1 MSVPGFSIRQT
12 VLVNVLFFVCL
23 LGGWAALARIPVE
36 YFPNINLNEVVIDT
50 VWSGASAEEVER
62 LVTQKL
68 EDELRGLTDIDEMRS
83 TSQANLSEI
92 VIEFDETLDDVGY
105 QGAVNDVRAALD
117 RVNDLPPDAEEPVL
131 TEIIIGEVSPAV
143 MLAVLDVGGVGPTA
157 LREVARDVKTRVG
170 DLKGANQIRIRGAQE
185 REIRV
190 LVDRDQAARYGLTVP
205 QLAERI
211 RAQNLNLPAG
221 TFSSGSGES
230 TLRAQ
235 GDFQSL
241 EGLLATVV
249 RENPGGSDVRL
260 RDVARVETGLEK
272 PRFISRYNGQPSLV
286 VSLSKKDEMDVLDF
300 VAGVDAWTES
310 YRPLLPEGV
319 ELHKTLDTAAFVA
332 PRMQALLDNLF
343 WGVLFVLVILW
354 FTIGFRNSAL
364 TIIAIPFSFLTAM
377 IFFPLLDISI
387 NATTLVAMLLVSG
400 MLVDDAIIVL
410 ENIYRR
416 VEGGEPL
423 REAVVNGAEEVL
435 WPVVCAV
442 ATTCAAFA
450 PLLLVSG
457 TAGKFVSIL
466 PKAVIVCLLASLFEC
481 LLILPA
487 HYLHFGSRQGAGGDP
502 TPPRGALGRFFGAL
516 AGSRRAV
523 DAGLAS
529 VRDGYSR
536 ALDTVL
542 SHRFSFGALTAAV
555 LFVAYAGAQ
564 HLPVQLFP
572 GEFDTFNVLLETPAD
587 SSLERTDAVAAG
599 IEREIAPYVGTDLVD
614 FSTTVGSSV
623 DANYDQLTGANLSIS
638 WAVVKPSDE
647 NRRAPERVLFSV
659 RDRLEGYRR
668 DHPEGIVDLRVQARQ
683 DGPPVGPPVEVR
695 IHGEDW
701 ALGESIAAEMLAYL
715 GSLPGVYNAEDDLK
729 LGPPEVRLVVDE
741 ERAARHGL
749 RFEDLARALRA
760 ANDGVV
766 ASSFRDPSA
775 DEDVDIRVLLEA
787 GYRRGLQDLLEVEL
801 RAPEGY
807 LLKLRDVA
815 DVEQS
820 RGYRSYRRYDGRRT
834 VRVTA
839 NVDEELATSVGV
851 NQRLQAAFADVE
863 TRYPQVEVRYGGEFA
878 ETNESFAKLGRV
890 FPIALLAIYMIL
902 AALFRSYLQPLV
914 VTAAIPFGLAG
925 IVIGVGLLDYRVSFV
940 LMYATI
946 GLTGVVVNDSLV
958 MVDFINRA
966 RRAGMPLLEAV
977 RQSGARRFRPILL
990 TTLTTVVA
998 LLPMALGLQG
1008 SSKTYGPFAASIA
1021 FGLIVAMVGTL
1032 FAVPLV
1038 YTSLI
1043 VAQDRVARRWAHFRG
1058 HELPPSPLEG
1068 LEPPRPPA
1076 PLAVRPRSRAS

>member
-1 MSVPGFSIRQT
+1 VSAPRFSVRQT

-36 YFPNINLNEVVIDT
+36 FFPNINLNEVVIRT

-62 LVTQKL
+62 LVTQQL
-68 EDELRGLTDIDEMRS
+68 EDELRGIADIDEMRS

-92 VIEFDETLDDVGY
+92 VIEFDENLDGIDY
-105 QGAVNDVRAALD
+105 EAAVNDVRAALD
-117 RVNDLPPDAEEPVL
+117 RAKDLPPDAKEPTV
-131 TEIIIGEVSPAV
+131 TEIIIGEVSPAL
-143 MLAVLDVGGVGPTA
+143 MLALVDTGGVGETA
-157 LREVARDVKTRVG
+157 LREVARDVKTRVA
-170 DLKGANQIRIRGAQE
+170 DLPGANQVRMRGGRE
-185 REIRV
+185 REVRI
-190 LVDRDQAARYGLTVP
+190 LVDRDRAARYGLTV
-205 QLAERI
+205 LDVAERI
-211 RAQNLNLPAG
+211 RGQNLNLPAG
-221 TFSSGSGES
+221 TFSAGGREA

-235 GDFQSL
+235 GDY
-241 EGLLATVV
+241 ERVEDLLATVV
-249 RENPGGSDVRL
+249 RENPGGNDVRL
-260 RDVARVETGLEK
+260 GDVASLDAGLEK
-272 PRFISRYNGQPSLV
+272 PLFISRYNGLPSAI
-286 VSLSKKDEMDVLDF
+286 VSISKKNETDVLDF
-300 VAGVDAWTES
+300 VAAVDAWIEA
-310 YRPLLPEGV
+310 YRPVLPSGV
-319 ELHKTLDTAAFVA
+319 EIHKTLDTAAFVA
-332 PRMQALLDNLF
+332 PRMQALLDNLL
-343 WGVLFVLVILW
+343 WGVLFVLAILW

-416 VEGGEPL
+416 VEEGEPL
-423 REAVVNGAEEVL
+423 REAVVNGTEEVL

-457 TAGKFVSIL
+457 IAGKFVSIL

-487 HYLHFGSRQGAGGDP
+487 HYLHFGSRRDEGRRA
-502 TPPRGALGRFFGAL
+502 PRGPLGRFFAAIGRTRL
-516 AGSRRAV
+516 VV
-523 DAGLAS
+523 DRGLAAT
-529 VRDGYSR
+529 RGAYAR
-536 ALDTVL
+536 ALDGVL
-542 SHRFSFGALTAAV
+542 AHRLSSGALFVGLLFFAYGAAS
-555 LFVAYAGAQ
+555 

-572 GEFDTFNVLLETPAD
+572 GEFDTFNVLLDASPD
-587 SSLERTDAVAAG
+587 SGLEQTDAVARG
-599 IEREIAPYVGTDLVD
+599 LEGEITPFVGSDIVD

-623 DANYDQLTGANLSIS
+623 DANYDQLSGPHLAMSFL
-638 WAVVKPSDE
+638 VVQPSDE
-647 NRRAPERVLFSV
+647 NRRAPERVLFRV
-659 RDRLEGYRR
+659 KDRLEAYRA

-695 IHGEDW
+695 IQGDDW
-701 ALGESIAAEMLAYL
+701 AVSESIASEMIAYL
-715 GSLPGVYNAEDDLK
+715 RDVPGVYGADDDLK
-729 LGPPEVRLVVDE
+729 LGPTEVRLRVDE
-741 ERAARHGL
+741 QRAARHGL

-760 ANDGVV
+760 ANDGIV
-766 ASSFRDPSA
+766 ATSFRDPSA
-775 DEDVDIRVLLEA
+775 DEDVDVRVLLDT
-787 GYRRGLQDLLEVEL
+787 GYRRNLQDLLEVEL
-801 RAPEGY
+801 RAPAGY

-815 DVEQS
+815 DVEVT

-839 NVDEELATSVGV
+839 HVDEQIATSLGV

-863 TRYPQVEVRYGGEFA
+863 TRFPEVDVRYGGEFA
-878 ETNESFAKLGRV
+878 ETGEAFANIRRA
-890 FPIALLAIYMIL
+890 FPIAFLAIYMIL

-914 VTAAIPFGLAG
+914 VIAAIPFGLAG
-925 IVIGVGLLDYRVSFV
+925 IVLGVGLLDYKVSFV

-946 GLTGVVVNDSLV
+946 GLSGVVVNDSLV

-966 RRAGMPLLEAV
+966 RRGGMPLLEAV
-977 RQSGARRFRPILL
+977 RQSGVRRFRPILL

-1008 SSKTYGPFAASIA
+1008 SSKTYGPFAASIV

-1043 VAQDRVARRWAHFRG
+1043 VSQERAGRLWRRLRG
-1058 HELPPSPLEG
+1058 RRTPADDLPL
-1068 LEPPRPPA
+1068 RD
-1076 PLAVRPRSRAS
+1076 VTRRAS